1 MNCENT
7 IKHLED
13 YLGAGLSAEEK
24 PAVER
29 HLQSCAAC
37 RGELNA
43 LQALRAQLAD
53 LPVPRVPA
61 GTFERM
67 LENAVRRAAEAA
79 PQTRRFAPS
88 PPVLATAAAVL
99 LAVGIALGL
108 HLSDREAALAPQITL
123 TAQTLQI
130 GPSEERVGLMFR
142 SATML
147 HDATIAVWLPDDVHI
162 SGRPNVHYLSWQ
174 TDLKAGAN
182 LLELP
187 LYATGNHG
195 GKIVV
200 RLTQAALV
208 KTMEIPIVSRAP
220 DPGAATSPIGPTSDP
235 VT

>member
-13 YLGAGLSAEEK
+13 YLEADLSADEK
-24 PAVER
+24 QAVER
-29 HLQSCAAC
+29 HLEQCAAC
-37 RGELNA
+37 RGELDA

-53 LPVPRVPA
+53 LPVPRMPA

-67 LENAVRRAAEAA
+67 LENASRRAAPAA
-79 PQTRRFAPS
+79 PQTHRFAPS
-88 PPVLATAAAVL
+88 PRVLATAAAVL

-108 HLSDREAALAPQITL
+108 HLADRQAALAPQVTL
-123 TAQTLQI
+123 TAQILQI
-130 GPSEERVGLMFR
+130 GPTEEPVGLMFR
-142 SATML
+142 SAAML

-162 SGRPNVHYLSWQ
+162 SGRPNVHYLSWH

-195 GKIVV
+195 GTIVV
-200 RLTQAALV
+200 RLTQGAFV
-208 KTMEIPIVSRAP
+208 KILEIPIVSRAL
-220 DPGAATSPIGPTSDP
+220 DVGAAISPIGPIAAT
-235 VT
+235 